1 MILSI
6 IALGILI
13 LVHEY
18 GHFRAA
24 RWFGVAV
31 PEFSIGFGP
40 RLCGWS
46 HKGTAYL
53 LRAIPLGGFVKTD
66 DSLLERPARQ
76 RIIVSLAGPAA
87 NLIFAYLAFTIAA
100 LVGIPQMT
108 TKIGEVFAGYPA
120 AAAGI
125 RPADRVVAV
134 DGRKVSS
141 WSEMIALID
150 QGRDRNIVLTVQ
162 TGQGEQTHTLRP
174 EIREGRG
181 VIGVKASGETFPLKY
196 GAGAF
201 SEGLRLTWGNIS
213 SSAGMF
219 LKLFSG
225 QTMKNIA
232 GPLYIAKAGAE
243 QSHLGLM
250 ALLYFMGVISAN
262 LVTLN
267 LLPIP
272 VLDGGS
278 VLMTLCERG
287 FRRPVPEKVQRVLT
301 ALSLGLI
308 VSLMLYTALN
318 DITRMLQ

>member
-24 RWFGVAV
+24 RSFGVAV

-46 HKGTAYL
+46 HKGTAYS
-53 LRAIPLGGFVKTD
+53 LRAIPLGGFVKAD
-66 DSLLERPARQ
+66 ESLLDRPASQ
-76 RIIVSLAGPAA
+76 RIIVSLAGPTA
-87 NLIFAYLAFTIAA
+87 NLLFAYLAFTIAA

-108 TKIGEVFAGYPA
+108 TKIGEVFDGHPA
-120 AAAGI
+120 AVAGI
-125 RPADRVVAV
+125 RPGDRVVAV
-134 DGRKVSS
+134 DGKKVSS
-141 WSEMIALID
+141 WSEMIAIID
-150 QGRDRNIVLTVQ
+150 QGRDRNIMLTVQ
-162 TGQGEQTHTLRP
+162 TGHGEQTYSLRP

-181 VIGVKASGETFPLKY
+181 VIGVKASGESFPLKY

-219 LKLFSG
+219 LKLVSA
-225 QTMKNIA
+225 QTMKNMA

-243 QSHLGLM
+243 QSRLGFM
-250 ALLYFMGVISAN
+250 ALLYFAGIISAN
-262 LVTLN
+262 LVVLN
-267 LLPIP
+267 LIPIP

-278 VLMTLCERG
+278 VLLILWERI
-287 FRRPVPEKVQRVLT
+287 FRKPLHEKVQRVLT

-308 VSLMLYTALN
+308 VSLMLFTALN
-318 DITRMLQ
+318 DVTRMLR

>member
-46 HKGTAYL
+46 HKGTAYS

-76 RIIVSLAGPAA
+76 KIVVSLAGPAA

-100 LVGIPQMT
+100 LVGIPQLT
-108 TKIGEVFAGYPA
+108 TKIGEVVAGYPA
-120 AAAGI
+120 AAVGI

-134 DGRKVSS
+134 DGKKVSN

-162 TGQGEQTHTLRP
+162 TGQGQLTHTLRP

-181 VIGVKASGETFPLKY
+181 VIGVKASGESFPLKY

-213 SSAGMF
+213 SSTGMF

-225 QTMKNIA
+225 QTMKNMA
-232 GPLYIAKAGAE
+232 GPLYIAKAGAD

-250 ALLYFMGVISAN
+250 ALIHFMGIISAN
-262 LVTLN
+262 LVVLN
-267 LLPIP
+267 LIPIP
-272 VLDGGS
+272 VLDGGT
-278 VLMTLCERG
+278 VLLILWERI
-287 FRRPVPEKVQRVLT
+287 FRRPLHEKVQRVLT

-308 VSLMLYTALN
+308 VSLMLYTLLN
-318 DITRMLQ
+318 DISRFVR

>member
-24 RWFGVAV
+24 RWFGIEV

-40 RLCGWS
+40 HLCRWTYKS
-46 HKGTAYL
+46 TVYS
-53 LRAIPLGGFVKTD
+53 LRTIPLGGFVKTD
-66 DSLLERPARQ
+66 DSLLERPASQ

-87 NLIFAYLAFTIAA
+87 NLLFAYLAFTFAA

-108 TKIGEVFAGYPA
+108 TKIGEVLDGYPA

-125 RPADRVVAV
+125 RPDDRVVAV
-134 DGRKVSS
+134 DGKKVSN
-141 WSEMIALID
+141 WAEMIALID
-150 QGRDRNIVLTVQ
+150 QGRDRNILLTVQ
-162 TGQGEQTHTLRP
+162 TRQGEQTHTLRP

-181 VIGVKASGETFPLKY
+181 VIGVKASGESFPLKY

-201 SEGLRLTWGNIS
+201 SEGFRLTRENIN
-213 SSAGMF
+213 SSASMF
-219 LKLFSG
+219 LNLFSG

-243 QSHLGLM
+243 QSHHGLM
-250 ALLYFMGVISAN
+250 ALLCFMGVISAN

-308 VSLMLYTALN
+308 VSLMLYTTLN
-318 DITRMLQ
+318 DITRMLR

>member
-46 HKGTAYL
+46 HKGTAYS
-53 LRAIPLGGFVKTD
+53 LRAVPLGGFVKTD
-66 DSLLERPARQ
+66 DSLLGRPARQ

-108 TKIGEVFAGYPA
+108 TKIGEVFAGHPA
-120 AAAGI
+120 AAAGL
-125 RPADRVVAV
+125 RPADRVLAV
-134 DGRKVSS
+134 DGKKVST
-141 WSEMIALID
+141 WAEMIALID
-150 QGRDRNIVLTVQ
+150 QGRDRSIALAVQ
-162 TGQGEQTHTLRP
+162 TGQGQQTYTLRP

-181 VIGVKASGETFPLKY
+181 IIGVKAAGESIPLKY

-201 SEGLRLTWGNIS
+201 SEGWRLTWGNIS
-213 SSAGMF
+213 SSAGLF

-225 QTMKNIA
+225 QTMKNMA

-250 ALLYFMGVISAN
+250 ALLHFMGIISAN
-262 LVTLN
+262 LVVLN
-267 LLPIP
+267 LIPIP

-278 VLMTLCERG
+278 VLLILWERV
-287 FRRPVPEKVQRVLT
+287 FRRPLHEKVQRVLT
-301 ALSLGLI
+301 AISLGLI